1 MMQSILLDWEN
12 PFGENR
18 MVEGSG
24 PLNAELWLI
33 GEAPGEQEEIWAA
46 RRNLG
51 VEYPALN
58 RPS

>member
-1 MMQSILLDWEN
+1 
-12 PFGENR
+12 

-33 GEAPGEQEEIWAA
+33 GEAPGKQEEIWAA

-51 VEYPALN
+51 VEYLALN